1 MRFWDD
7 TGISWTIR
15 KQTVP
20 CSKQITTPTPHH
32 SVFTG
37 RMPSSLSVD
46 LRATFDCLSRPAL
59 WLLLVRYGIPQKLIL
74 LIWALY
80 DGSTS
85 CVRVETR
92 WVQGSL
98 LPLRCIRA
106 VWLHWTPL
114 QLVWTSCW
122 RDQWEGE
129 WTASPSDSVRSLIWT
144 LQMIPSG
151 WAAGA
156 PRSCSRDIPGWSCTT
171 WSRSELAKNNGPS
184 TGLCQGR
191 AFKSLHLWAW
201 SSTCGL
207 IRLPTR
213 YDSLVL

>member
-37 RMPSSLSVD
+37 RMLSSLSVD

-85 CVRVETR
+85 CVMWKPDESRVPYC
-92 WVQGSL
+92 L
-98 LPLRCIRA
+98 
-106 VWLHWTPL
+106 
-114 QLVWTSCW
+114 
-122 RDQWEGE
+122 
-129 WTASPSDSVRSLIWT
+129 
-144 LQMIPSG
+144 
-151 WAAGA
+151 
-156 PRSCSRDIPGWSCTT
+156 
-171 WSRSELAKNNGPS
+171 
-184 TGLCQGR
+184 
-191 AFKSLHLWAW
+191 
-201 SSTCGL
+201 
-207 IRLPTR
+207 
-213 YDSLVL
+213 